1 MLVPMRVLVVDD
13 HADVRE
19 LVQRALLRD
28 GHQVTSVGSVGEARA
43 ELAAHPIEMLL
54 LDLGLPDGSGQEFCQ
69 ELRAAGR
76 DLPVLV
82 LTAKS
87 AVASRVDALD
97 AGADD
102 YLSKPFA
109 VAELRARVR
118 ALGRRRGG
126 PRVFRYEHEG
136 VVVDFSGRRAWV
148 NGQEAPIT
156 AREWSILELLV
167 ARKGRVVSRSELLD
181 AVWGDVTDANSQ
193 SLDTLVARIR
203 RKLAQQLIRTVRG
216 EGYVLG

>member
-1 MLVPMRVLVVDD
+1 MRVLVVDD
-13 HADVRE
+13 HTEVRE
-19 LVQRALLRD
+19 LVERALLRD
-28 GHQVTSVGSVGEARA
+28 GHQVTGSGTVAAARA
-43 ELAAHPIEMLL
+43 ELAAHRFDLL
-54 LDLGLPDGSGQEFCQ
+54 VLDLGLPDGSGQDLCRQ
-69 ELRAAGR
+69 LRATGG

-87 AVASRVDALD
+87 AVASRVEVLD

-126 PRVFRYEHEG
+126 PRVFRYQHQG
-136 VVVDFSGRRAWV
+136 VLVDFSGRRAWV
-148 NGQEAPIT
+148 NEQEAPIT

-167 ARKGRVVSRSELLD
+167 ARKGRVVSRSDLLD
-181 AVWGDVTDANSQ
+181 AVWGDVNEANSQ
-193 SLDTLVARIR
+193 SLDTLIARIR
-203 RKLAQQLIRTVRG
+203 RKLDQHLIRTVRG
-216 EGYVLG
+216 EGYVLGE

>member
-1 MLVPMRVLVVDD
+1 MRVLVVDD
-13 HADVRE
+13 HAEVRE
-19 LVQRALLRD
+19 LVERALLRD
-28 GHQVTSVGSVGEARA
+28 GHQVTSVGSVTAART
-43 ELAAHPIEMLL
+43 ELAAHRFEMLL
-54 LDLGLPDGSGQEFCQ
+54 LDLGLPDGSGQELCR
-69 ELRAAGR
+69 ELRATGG

-87 AVASRVDALD
+87 AVSSRVEVLD

-126 PRVFRYEHEG
+126 PRLFRYEHEG

-148 NGQEAPIT
+148 NAQEAPIT

-167 ARKGRVVSRSELLD
+167 ARKGRVVSRGDLLD
-181 AVWGDVTDANSQ
+181 AVWGDVNEANSQ
-193 SLDTLVARIR
+193 SLDTLIARIR
-203 RKLAQQLIRTVRG
+203 RKLEQHLIRTVRG
-216 EGYVLG
+216 EGYVLGD